1 MQAQTF
7 ALCVLA
13 LIASASAFAPSTPAL
28 AGLRA
33 PAISTPK
40 LNRAPRAMTTTK
52 MSLAPIQEAATTL
65 LAQEVTVAAY
75 MAVILGTF
83 VPVVFLVTLYIQSE
97 TRKAGA
103 E

>member
-1 MQAQTF
+1 MQATHF

-28 AGLRA
+28 AGMRTS
-33 PAISTPK
+33 AISTPK
-40 LNRAPRAMTTTK
+40 LNRAPRAVATK
-52 MSLAPIQEAATTL
+52 MSMAPLAEVATTL
-65 LAQEVTVAAY
+65 IAQEVSPAAY